1 MSLDYSKLSDAEL
14 QALAAGDYTKL
25 SDATLMALAGEPSGD
40 YKAESARKGFAGSVA
55 SALAAAGSALTAESA
70 MQRAAARAMGAN
82 VPPAELVN
90 PSRTFGELRTAVY
103 DPLMAALGSTGAKP
117 QTGTER
123 IIGAGIEAVT
133 SPESYLF
140 PALSAARR
148 MGLFGQAIT
157 RPVEAAAIG
166 AGAEAGA
173 QAGGFAGRKVG
184 APTAGE
190 IIGSFIGGGVGQL
203 ATGAIPRMQP
213 AVETAKPHIVK
224 FFKGLIGKT
233 PQDEL
238 SRDIDSRINN
248 IFIAAAVADPKFVGI
263 VEEAIKAQKGVSI
276 KAPGAEAV
284 ELPINALLANNPV
297 INNFIQGLAAKDP
310 GFRRDYS
317 LQFERAKAAL
327 TLNQMRLFGDPS
339 KAQVSISAPK
349 VEKPVE
355 RRLRSIDEQIAD
367 ISKIDTVDPFAFGQ
381 RISSLIAKK
390 EDDARAVVRPLYQEA
405 FDIASKNNVEL
416 PANSVGDIYN
426 FVAGE
431 KASDVFRTFPSIY
444 AKVKSRFAPSEVE
457 APVILGARGEEL
469 TGGVKEMFAPA
480 SVDDLDSLKRE
491 INRQL
496 RKTNEPS
503 EIRLLSTLKDKVN
516 STIESLDEN
525 FVAAYKNADRE
536 YFRRVGLPFDSF
548 TLQNVDR
555 KKFNEQ
561 IAPAIIGNK
570 SNVIDFINAVGD
582 DGVRLVKDAF
592 LDNFSK
598 SAVRNDIVNPQLANK
613 WIEKNKG
620 GMSLVPGLEDEVRE
634 IVGDV
639 QKLND
644 YKSRLNANFTKVAG
658 DELLRLEGKNT
669 QQLVNSMYGSREFT
683 DGFLRKYGGNKDNLN
698 AIRSFML
705 DDIVNS
711 GDPLAVLNDR
721 NKAAIFNRVFGPTYS
736 EKVKDFAVASD
747 RLTRDITNVPF
758 RGETVPKTPI
768 EQVIG
773 VPPETILS
781 RFYNPVSGPVYA
793 ISYIFSKFWAKQAL
807 EGTEQKLK
815 EILLNP
821 KEAMK
826 VMSII
831 APQAKDFDLKK
842 ITEAGKVLSKHG
854 IDYIGAVTRDFLA
867 GGARGQVQQ
876 MQTEE

>member
-1 MSLDYSKLSDAEL
+1 
-14 QALAAGDYTKL
+14 
-25 SDATLMALAGEPSGD
+25 
-40 YKAESARKGFAGSVA
+40 
-55 SALAAAGSALTAESA
+55 
-70 MQRAAARAMGAN
+70 
-82 VPPAELVN
+82 
-90 PSRTFGELRTAVY
+90 
-103 DPLMAALGSTGAKP
+103 
-117 QTGTER
+117 
-123 IIGAGIEAVT
+123 
-133 SPESYLF
+133 
-140 PALSAARR
+140 
-148 MGLFGQAIT
+148 
-157 RPVEAAAIG
+157 
-166 AGAEAGA
+166 
-173 QAGGFAGRKVG
+173 
-184 APTAGE
+184 
-190 IIGSFIGGGVGQL
+190 
-203 ATGAIPRMQP
+203 
-213 AVETAKPHIVK
+213 
-224 FFKGLIGKT
+224 
-233 PQDEL
+233 
-238 SRDIDSRINN
+238 
-248 IFIAAAVADPKFVGI
+248 
-263 VEEAIKAQKGVSI
+263 
-276 KAPGAEAV
+276 
-284 ELPINALLANNPV
+284 
-297 INNFIQGLAAKDP
+297 
-310 GFRRDYS
+310 
-317 LQFERAKAAL
+317 
-327 TLNQMRLFGDPS
+327 
-339 KAQVSISAPK
+339 
-349 VEKPVE
+349 
-355 RRLRSIDEQIAD
+355 
-367 ISKIDTVDPFAFGQ
+367 
-381 RISSLIAKK
+381 
-390 EDDARAVVRPLYQEA
+390 
-405 FDIASKNNVEL
+405 
-416 PANSVGDIYN
+416 
-426 FVAGE
+426 
-431 KASDVFRTFPSIY
+431 
-444 AKVKSRFAPSEVE
+444 
-457 APVILGARGEEL
+457 
-469 TGGVKEMFAPA
+469 MFAPA

-598 SAVRNDIVNPQLANK
+598 SAVRNDIINPQLANK

-620 GMSLVPGLEDEVRE
+620 GMSLVPGLEDEVRG

-736 EKVKDFAVASD
+736 EKVKDFAVAAD

-768 EQVIG
+768 EQMIG
-773 VPPETILS
+773 VPPETVLS
-781 RFYNPVSGPVYA
+781 RFYNPVNSNLNA
-793 ISYIFSKFWAKQAL
+793 IAYLFSKFWAKQAL
-807 EGTEQKLK
+807 EGTEEKLK
-815 EILLNP
+815 AILLNP
-821 KEAMK
+821 KDAMK
-826 VMSII
+826 VMEAV
-831 APQAKDFDLKK
+831 APRAKNLDVKK
-842 ITEAGKVLSKHG
+842 IKEAGEVMSRYG
-854 IDYIGAVTRDFLA
+854 IDYVNAATKDFLT
-867 GGARGQVQQ
+867 GGVRGQVQQ

>member
-1 MSLDYSKLSDAEL
+1 MSVDYSKLSDAEL
-14 QALAAGDYTKL
+14 EALAAGDYKKL

-70 MQRAAARAMGAN
+70 MQRAAARSMGAN
-82 VPPAELVN
+82 VPPAELVS
-90 PSRTFGELRTAVY
+90 PGRTFGELRSAVY
-103 DPLMAALGSTGAKP
+103 DPLMAALGTTGAKP

-190 IIGSFIGGGVGQL
+190 IIGSFIGGGAAQSMAGF
-203 ATGAIPRMQP
+203 IPRVTP
-213 AVETAKPHIVK
+213 AAQAVK
-224 FFKGLIGKT
+224 SKLDSLAGRT

-238 SRDIDSRINN
+238 TRDIDTRINN
-248 IFIAAAVADPKFVGI
+248 IFVAAAAADPKFASVI
-263 VEEAIKAQKGVSI
+263 EEAVKAQKGVSI
-276 KAPGAEAV
+276 RAPGAEAV
-284 ELPINALLANNPV
+284 ELPINAVLANNPV

-310 GFRRDYS
+310 VFRANYAS
-317 LQFERAKAAL
+317 QFERAKAAL

-339 KAQVSISAPK
+339 KSQVSISAPK

-444 AKVKSRFAPSEVE
+444 AKVKSRFAPAEVE

-598 SAVRNDIVNPQLANK
+598 SAVRNDIINPQLANK

-620 GMSLVPGLEDEVRE
+620 GMSLVPGLEDEVRG

-736 EKVKDFAVASD
+736 EKVKDFAVAAD

-768 EQVIG
+768 EQMIG
-773 VPPETILS
+773 VPPETVLS
-781 RFYNPVSGPVYA
+781 RFYNPVNSNLNA
-793 ISYIFSKFWAKQAL
+793 IAYLFSKFWAKQAL
-807 EGTEQKLK
+807 EGTEEKLK
-815 EILLNP
+815 AILLNP
-821 KEAMK
+821 KDAMK
-826 VMSII
+826 VMEAV
-831 APQAKDFDLKK
+831 APRAKNLDVKK
-842 ITEAGKVLSKHG
+842 IKEAGEVMSRYG
-854 IDYIGAVTRDFLA
+854 IDYVNAATKDFLT
-867 GGARGQVQQ
+867 GGVRGQVQQ